1 MSPNPPP
8 AKSRKPAA
16 GKKAATPPAKSTEAT
31 RAMGT
36 KGARPKATPK
46 PPPRFAGLD
55 GLRAIAVLSV
65 VAYHLFPGTLI
76 GGYIGVD
83 LFFVISGFLITAL
96 LLRQKDSLGKID
108 LKGFWVRR
116 ARRLLPALF
125 LLLIVICPVAA
136 IVGGN
141 VLIDLGRQVLGAA
154 TFSSNWLSILSEH
167 SYFTESNPELFRN
180 LWSLAVE
187 EQFYLIWPL
196 ALLLL
201 LLLPYKRLRWVLLA
215 GAAVASGLAMALIFV
230 PGADASRVYYGTDTH
245 SFGLA
250 LGAALAFASQ
260 TWPTRIEDWPRLLR
274 IGLQWAGLLG
284 IAGVLL
290 LAAIMADDSAFT
302 YQGGLQLVAFL
313 TGIAIIG
320 SVIPGSWLGK
330 ALDNPPFKWIGE
342 RSYGLYLWHWPVF
355 VLTVAIA
362 PTFAA
367 SETGTWLIGGIALA
381 ASLIAC
387 AVSYRFLE
395 QPIRKN
401 GFRKTLASW
410 FSGWWE
416 SFPRLAIGI
425 TVICLVAAGI
435 QQSAIAIS
443 SAPQTDD
450 AKEVIEAGIAALAP
464 PEVPTVPT
472 RVPEEASSEQLPS
485 GSQIYAIGDSVML
498 AAAPALINQFPGI
511 KIDAKVSRSMYSG
524 PGMVRALAKSGA
536 LRPIL
541 LLGLGTNGPIDRKSL
556 EDIRNTLGPD
566 RLLILVSV
574 QAPRYWT
581 AGVNA
586 ILFQFAREYR
596 NVEIANWRDAI
607 APHLDLLAR
616 DQIHAGP
623 TGAKIY
629 AGTVDE
635 ALQRLAEL
643 PPLLSAKEYGLAPHP
658 S

>member
-1 MSPNPPP
+1 MSTKAKAPNRPNPHPS
-8 AKSRKPAA
+8 KSPKPAVA
-16 GKKAATPPAKSTEAT
+16 KKAAA
-31 RAMGT
+31 
-36 KGARPKATPK
+36 
-46 PPPRFAGLD
+46 RFAGLD

-96 LLRQKDSLGKID
+96 LLRQKDSIGRID
-108 LKGFWVRR
+108 LKGFWIRR

-125 LLLIVICPVAA
+125 LLLIVICSVAA

-154 TFSSNWLSILSEH
+154 TFSSNWLSIFSEH

-201 LLLPYKRLRWVLLA
+201 LLLPYRRLRWILLA

-230 PGADASRVYYGTDTH
+230 PGTDASRVYYGTDTH

-250 LGAALAFASQ
+250 LGAALAFATQ
-260 TWPTRIEDWPRLLR
+260 HWPVRIEDWPRLLR
-274 IGLQWAGLLG
+274 IGLQWAGMLG
-284 IAGVLL
+284 IGGVLL
-290 LAAIMADDSAFT
+290 LAAIMSDDNPFT
-302 YQGGLQLVAFL
+302 YQGGLQLVALL

-330 ALDNPPFKWIGE
+330 ALDNPPFRWIGE

-355 VLTVAIA
+355 VLSVAIA
-362 PTFAA
+362 PSLAA
-367 SETGTWLIGGIALA
+367 SQSGTWLIGGIAFA
-381 ASLIAC
+381 VSVIAC
-387 AVSYRFLE
+387 ALSYRFVE
-395 QPIRKN
+395 QPIRRN
-401 GFRKTLASW
+401 GFRKTITDW

-416 SFPRLAIGI
+416 SLPRLAVGI
-425 TVICLVAAGI
+425 TAICLIAAGI
-435 QQSAIAIS
+435 QQSTIAIS

-450 AKEVIEAGIAALAP
+450 AKEVIEKGLAALAP
-464 PEVPTVPT
+464 PEVPAVPT
-472 RVPEEASSEQLPS
+472 RVSEESSSEPLPT
-485 GSQIYAIGDSVML
+485 GSQIDAIGDSVML
-498 AAAPALINQFPGI
+498 AAAPALLEEFPGI
-511 KIDAKVSRSMYSG
+511 YIDAVVSRSMYAG
-524 PGMVRALAKSGA
+524 PGIIRALADSGS
-536 LRPIL
+536 LRPIV
-541 LLGLGTNGPIDRKSL
+541 LLGLGTNGPIDRSSL
-556 EDIRNTLGPD
+556 EEIRDIIGHD

-581 AGVNA
+581 DGVNA

-607 APHLDLLAR
+607 AGHLDLLAR

-629 AGTVDE
+629 AGAVDE